1 MAPQPGRPK
10 WARTLDEDQDP
21 WKGKPFYHENAPR
34 KGCNTAHQQQQQ
46 RGDESS
52 PSPLWMVGVASS
64 LKTKVKR
71 RWCLEEGRR
80 KVASVTRFDKVLRS
94 SRYENPPP
102 ALFIQKQDQLDFIVM
117 SGFLER
123 SRGLLLLGMAK
134 GNYEA
139 SYGFI

>member
-1 MAPQPGRPK
+1 LERKAVLPRE
-10 WARTLDEDQDP
+10 RTS
-21 WKGKPFYHENAPR
+21 
-34 KGCNTAHQQQQQ
+34 HQQQQQ

-71 RWCLEEGRR
+71 RCCLEEGR

-94 SRYENPPP
+94 SRYENSPP

-123 SRGLLLLGMAK
+123 SRGLLLLGMVK

-139 SYGFI
+139 SYVFI